1 MFVQNINHL
10 IINYV
15 TLKIKI
21 NFGGLFSSTCVFQ
34 GYESRPGKKDPS
46 KIYTEVALLE
56 GMDQIRCL
64 VNADLIDK
72 VLPGLTQFSIC
83 KCQFELNVR
92 YNTLTLTG
100 IAPVK

>member
-1 MFVQNINHL
+1 MKL
-10 IINYV
+10 
-15 TLKIKI
+15 
-21 NFGGLFSSTCVFQ
+21 SSTCVFQ

-64 VNADLIDK
+64 VNADLVNADLIDK

>member
-1 MFVQNINHL
+1 MKL
-10 IINYV
+10 
-15 TLKIKI
+15 
-21 NFGGLFSSTCVFQ
+21 SSTCVFQ

-64 VNADLIDK
+64 ADADLIDK
-72 VLPGLTQFSIC
+72 VLPGITQFSIC